1 MNERQLTSLEIRAMK
16 NRLSRRG
23 FTLIE
28 LLVVIAIIAIL
39 IGLLLPAVQKVRE
52 AAARMSCQN
61 NLKQIGLAC
70 HNYHST
76 FDAFPVGLDDRNRGV
91 LLALLPY
98 FEQDNIYRN
107 FDYEQPSAPPR
118 NWWSDPNNRPAS
130 NGSTTPPPPPAPRT
144 MFGASG
150 SIKTLLCP
158 SGPPEDQIRAVLLLS
173 PQTDGVQNTYS
184 NQASNLGAGFLFSG
198 DPGSVILNKTHYM
211 PMAGY
216 PVFQLTDVNGNPIGA
231 PGQFEGIFMYKR
243 GVSGIGTKVTD
254 IQDGSSNTIC
264 FAEYSNS
271 FVDFGTGNVLTGPCA
286 GTYAGGFMYTYWLP
300 GPAPGDAQT
309 YGPPNGNIPTS
320 YSPWYRF
327 SARHTNTFNVLM
339 GDGSVRGLRRDIDQ
353 LTWAV
358 LGGKSDGFVLS
369 NQ

>member
-1 MNERQLTSLEIRAMK
+1 MK
-16 NRLSRRG
+16 NRRSRRG

-61 NLKQIGLAC
+61 NMKQIGLAC

-98 FEQDNIYRN
+98 LEQDNVFRN

-118 NWWSDPNNRPAS
+118 NWWSNPNNCPAS
-130 NGSTTPPPPPAPRT
+130 TGSTSPPPPPAPRT
-144 MFGASG
+144 RYGASG
-150 SIKTLLCP
+150 SIKSLLCP
-158 SGPPEDQIRAVLLLS
+158 SGPPEQQITAALLLS
-173 PQTDGVQNTYS
+173 PQTAGGQNTYS
-184 NQASNLGAGFLFSG
+184 NQAGGLGPGFFFSG
-198 DPGSVILNKTHYM
+198 DPGSIVLNKSHYM

-216 PVFQLTDVNGNPIGA
+216 PIFSAGTVNGVADPG
-231 PGQFEGIFMYKR
+231 GQFEGIFMYKAGTA
-243 GVSGIGTKVTD
+243 GVGTRVTD

-264 FAEYSNS
+264 FGEYSNS

-300 GPAPGDAQT
+300 GPASGDAQT

-327 SARHTNTFNVLM
+327 SSRHTGTFNVLM
-339 GDGSVRGLRRDIDQ
+339 GDGSVRGLRLNIDVNV
-353 LTWAV
+353 WIV
-358 LGGKSDGFVLS
+358 MGGKSDGFVLS